1 MSKLLA
7 VLDTN
12 VLISAAF
19 RRKNSRPDQI
29 LQELRD
35 QKFILITT
43 PEILA
48 EIEEVLH
55 REKVIKITKMTE
67 QEIKRFMQDMIDL
80 AFVVP
85 GNVVVQTIE
94 KDPDDDKFLAAAI
107 EGRADYV
114 VSGDK
119 PLLNIKEYH
128 GIKIIS
134 PTDFINLLRG
144 NKMSR

>member
-19 RRKNSRPDQI
+19 RKKDSIPGQI
-29 LQELRD
+29 LQTLRD

-48 EIEEVLH
+48 EIKEVLH
-55 REKVIKITKMTE
+55 YERVLKITKMTE
-67 QEIKRFMQDMIDL
+67 EEIKRFMQNIIDL
-80 AFVVP
+80 AFIVP
-85 GNVVVQTIE
+85 GNVVVQTVE
-94 KDPDDDKFLAAAI
+94 KDPDDDKFLAAAV

-119 PLLNIKEYH
+119 PLLDIKEYH
-128 GIKIIS
+128 GIRTVTPK
-134 PTDFINLLRG
+134 DFLVLIRD
-144 NKMSR
+144 

>member
-12 VLISAAF
+12 VLISASF
-19 RRKNSRPDQI
+19 RKKDSIPDQI
-29 LQELRD
+29 LQSLRD

-55 REKVIKITKMTE
+55 YERVLKITKMTE
-67 QEIKRFMQDMIDL
+67 QEIKRFIQDIIDL
-80 AFVVP
+80 SFIVP
-85 GNVVVQTIE
+85 GNVIVQTVE

-107 EGRADYV
+107 EGRTDYV

-119 PLLNIKEYH
+119 PLLDIKEYQ
-128 GIKIIS
+128 GIRIITPADSAKILDV
-134 PTDFINLLRG
+134 PKAL
-144 NKMSR
+144 

>member
-29 LQELRD
+29 LQELRN
-35 QKFILITT
+35 QKFILSTT

-67 QEIKRFMQDMIDL
+67 QEIKRFMQDIIDL
-80 AFVVP
+80 AYVVP
-85 GNVVVQTIE
+85 GNVVVQTVE
-94 KDPDDDKFLAAAI
+94 KDPDDDKFIAAAI

-134 PTDFINLLRG
+134 PTDFIHLLG
-144 NKMSR
+144 EK